1 MPSSECSSAH
11 DTATMRRSFRLLF
24 RSKSRIK
31 AEVDEELDFHLIGV
45 AARLR
50 REGWSPAD
58 ADAEARRRFGDL
70 EFTKTYC
77 SDEDLRRERGRR
89 RMTFVE
95 ELKQDLTYAIRG
107 LRSSPGF
114 TLVALATLAL
124 GIGANTAIFSVVRAV
139 LLEPLPFATPD
150 RLVRVWHAN
159 TLGGI
164 TQGSFSE
171 PDFIDFRTETKLSES
186 VGGYFFADGGTG
198 VALTGNGSPEQL
210 SAALVTPGFFE
221 TLRPRTQIGRVL
233 AADEHIVG
241 RNRAVVLSHALWQR
255 RFAGSTRVL
264 GAPITLN
271 GESFTVVGVMPPG
284 FTYPA
289 AQALDVWIPLSYFGP
304 NAIGRERNKHFISV
318 VARLR
323 PGVTLDQF
331 HAEASGIAA
340 RLARAYPD
348 NPTWTSATVRTI
360 RDSIVGD
367 VKRPLTV
374 LTAAVGMVLLV
385 ACVNIA
391 SLLLARA
398 SVRERELAVRAAL
411 GAGRGRIVRQ
421 LLTESLTLALL
432 GAVLGAALAYVAVRA
447 LVASG
452 GAQLP
457 GAGDVRIDAPV
468 LAFTLA
474 VAIVAGLFFGTLPAL
489 RATGRVM
496 QQSLRA
502 GGRGSVGGRGQRMR
516 SSLVVI
522 EVSLAVVLI
531 AGAGL
536 AMKSFVRLL
545 GVNPGFRPENTLVA
559 RITVPGADSN
569 RTAFYND
576 VLQSVRAIPGV
587 VAAGSVRDLP
597 TRGNGEMVPADRLGL
612 AANRSTSAETV
623 QLMHVSTDFF
633 KAMAIPLRAGRE
645 FEVTDR
651 VSAPFVV
658 IVNEEFARRYFP
670 GQNVVGKTLTA
681 GTASIHIVGLV
692 ANVRQRGLS
701 EPVDPTIYLHT
712 PQNMRVG
719 MSIVVRTKGDPL
731 ALADAV
737 RNTIWSIK
745 RDLPIS
751 EVTTLDAV
759 LGRSVARP
767 KLLAWLLG
775 VFGFIGLILGSLGI
789 YGVLAFAVTQRRQ
802 EIGVRVALGAPPRS
816 LLRLVVGQGM
826 LLTVIGITIGTLGAR
841 VLTRQMQSMLF
852 GVTPGDVATFVE
864 VIGVLLMTA
873 LLASWLPARKAL
885 GIDPVTALRSD

>member
-1 MPSSECSSAH
+1 
-11 DTATMRRSFRLLF
+11 MRRSFRLLF

-31 AEVDEELDFHLIGV
+31 AEIDEELDFHLAGV

-50 REGWSPAD
+50 ENGWSAAD
-58 ADAEARRRFGDL
+58 AEAEARRRFGDL

-77 SDEDLRRERGRR
+77 RDEDIRRERGRH
-89 RMTFVE
+89 RMTIVE

-139 LLEPLPFATPD
+139 LLEPLPFTTPD
-150 RLVRVWHAN
+150 RIVRVWHAN

-164 TQGSFSE
+164 TEGSFSE
-171 PDFIDFRTETKLSES
+171 PDFIDLQKDTKLAES
-186 VGGYFFADGGTG
+186 VGGFFFADGLTG
-198 VALTGNGSPEQL
+198 VSLTGDGTPERL

-221 TLRPRTQIGRVL
+221 TLRPRPQIGRVL
-233 AADEHIVG
+233 SADEHIVG
-241 RNRAVVLSHALWQR
+241 RNRAAVISHALWER
-255 RFAGSTRVL
+255 RFSGNSRIVGSS
-264 GAPITLN
+264 ITLN
-271 GESFTVVGVMPPG
+271 DEPFTVVGVMPPS

-289 AQALDVWIPLSYFGP
+289 AQSIDVWMPVSYFGP
-304 NAIGRERNKHFISV
+304 DAIGRERNKHFLSV

-323 PGVTLDQF
+323 PGVTVEQF
-331 HAEASGIAA
+331 HVETSGIAA

-348 NPTWTSATVRTI
+348 NPTWVSTTVKTI
-360 RDSIVGD
+360 RESIVGD
-367 VKRPLTV
+367 VRRPLTV
-374 LTAAVGMVLLV
+374 LVAAVGMVLLV

-432 GAVLGAALAYVAVRA
+432 GAALGALLAYAAVRA

-457 GAGDVRIDAPV
+457 GAGDIRIDGPV
-468 LAFTLA
+468 LGFTLFVA
-474 VAIVAGLFFGTLPAL
+474 VLAGLLFGSMPAL
-489 RATGRVM
+489 RATTGLLM

-516 SSLVVI
+516 STLVVI

-545 GVNPGFRPENTLVA
+545 GVNPGFRPEHTIVA
-559 RITVPGADSN
+559 RITVPGVDSSQI
-569 RTAFYND
+569 AFYNN
-576 VLQSVRAIPGV
+576 VLQAVRAIPGV
-587 VAAGSVRDLP
+587 TAAGSVRDLP
-597 TRGNGEMVPADRLGL
+597 TRGNGEMVSADRLGIT
-612 AANRSTSAETV
+612 AKRSSSAEAV
-623 QLMHVSTDFF
+623 QLMHISTDFF
-633 KAMAIPLRAGRE
+633 KAMGTPVIGGRE
-645 FEVTDR
+645 FQLTDR
-651 VSAPFVV
+651 PGAPFVV
-658 IVNEEFARRYFP
+658 IVNQEFARRYFP
-670 GQNVVGKTLTA
+670 GENVVGKTLTV
-681 GTASIHIVGLV
+681 GKSGIHIIGLV
-692 ANVRQRGLS
+692 GNIRQRGLN
-701 EPVDPTIYLHT
+701 EAPDPTMYLHA

-719 MSIVVRTKGDPL
+719 MSIVARTTGNPL
-731 ALADAV
+731 AISEAV
-737 RNTIWSIK
+737 RNAIWSLK

-751 EVTTLDAV
+751 EVTTLDAI

-775 VFGFIGLILGSLGI
+775 VFGFIGLMLGSLGI
-789 YGVLAFAVTQRRQ
+789 YGVLAFAVAQRRQ

-816 LLRLVVGQGM
+816 LLRLVVGHGM
-826 LLTVIGITIGTLGAR
+826 LLTLIGITIGTLGAR

-864 VIGVLLMTA
+864 VVAVLVLTA
-873 LLASWLPARKAL
+873 LLASWLPARRAL
-885 GIDPVTALRSD
+885 SIDPVSALRSD

>member
-1 MPSSECSSAH
+1 MK
-11 DTATMRRSFRLLF
+11 RSFRLLF
-24 RSKSRIK
+24 RSTSRIK
-31 AEVDEELDFHLIGV
+31 AEVDEELDFHLAGV

-50 REGWSPAD
+50 DEGWSAAD
-58 ADAEARRRFGDL
+58 AEAEARRRFGDL

-77 SDEDLRRERGRR
+77 RDEDIRRERGRK
-89 RMTFVE
+89 RMTIVE
-95 ELKQDLTYAIRG
+95 ELKQDLTYAMRG

-150 RLVRVWHAN
+150 RLVRLWHAN

-164 TQGSFSE
+164 EQGSFSE
-171 PDFIDFRTETKLSES
+171 PDFIDLRRDVKLAES
-186 VGGYFFADGGTG
+186 VGGYFFADGLTS
-198 VALTGNGSPEQL
+198 VSLTGDGRPEQI

-221 TLRPRTQIGRVL
+221 TLRPRTELGRVL
-233 AADEHIVG
+233 SPEEHVVG
-241 RNRAVVLSHALWQR
+241 QNRAAVISHALWQR
-255 RFAGSTRVL
+255 RFSSKAHIVGSS
-264 GAPITLN
+264 ITLN
-271 GESFTVVGVMPPG
+271 GDAFTVVGVMPPS

-304 NAIGRERNKHFISV
+304 EAIGRERNKHFVSV
-318 VARLR
+318 VARLK

-331 HAEASGIAA
+331 HVEASGIAA
-340 RLARAYPD
+340 RLARAYPE
-348 NPTWTSATVRTI
+348 NPTWVSTSVRTL
-360 RDSIVGD
+360 RESIVGD
-367 VKRPLTV
+367 VQRPLTV
-374 LTAAVGMVLLV
+374 LVAAVGMVLLV

-432 GAVLGAALAYVAVRA
+432 GAVLGALLAYVAVRA

-457 GAGDVRIDAPV
+457 GAGEIRIDAAV

-474 VAIVAGLFFGTLPAL
+474 IAVVAGLLFGTMPAL
-489 RATGRVM
+489 RATGAVM

-502 GGRGSVGGRGQRMR
+502 GGRGSVGGRGQRLR
-516 SSLVVI
+516 STLVVI

-536 AMKSFVRLL
+536 AMKSFIRLL
-545 GVNPGFRPENTLVA
+545 DVNPGFRPDHTIVA
-559 RITVPGADSN
+559 RITIPGTDSSQI
-569 RTAFYND
+569 AFYNE
-576 VLQSVRAIPGV
+576 VLRTIRAIPGV

-597 TRGNGEMVPADRLGL
+597 TRGNGEMAPSDRLGI
-612 AANRSTSAETV
+612 AAKRSSGAETV
-623 QLMHVSTDFF
+623 QLMHISTDFF
-633 KAMAIPLRAGRE
+633 KAMGVPLHGGRE
-645 FEVTDR
+645 FELTDR
-651 VSAPFVV
+651 AGAPFVV
-658 IVNEEFARRYFP
+658 IVNEEFARRFFP
-670 GQNVVGKTLTA
+670 GENVVGKTLNVGKVT
-681 GTASIHIVGLV
+681 IHIVGLV
-692 ANVRQRGLS
+692 GNIRQRGLS
-701 EPVDPTIYLHT
+701 EAVEPTMYLHA

-719 MSIVVRTKGDPL
+719 MSIVARTTGNPL
-731 ALADAV
+731 ALSEAI
-737 RNTIWSIK
+737 RNAIWSMK

-751 EVTTLDAV
+751 DLTTLDAI

-775 VFGFIGLILGSLGI
+775 VFGFIGLMLGSLGI
-789 YGVLAFAVTQRRQ
+789 YGVLAFMVAQRRQ
-802 EIGVRVALGAPPRS
+802 EIGVRVALGASPRS
-816 LLRLVVGQGM
+816 LLQLIVGQGM
-826 LLTVIGITIGTLGAR
+826 LLTLIGVTIGTLGAR

-852 GVTPGDVATFVE
+852 GVSPGDVATFVE
-864 VIGVLLMTA
+864 VIAVLIATA

-885 GIDPVTALRSD
+885 AVDPVTALRSD

>member
-1 MPSSECSSAH
+1 
-11 DTATMRRSFRLLF
+11 
-24 RSKSRIK
+24 
-31 AEVDEELDFHLIGV
+31 
-45 AARLR
+45 
-50 REGWSPAD
+50 
-58 ADAEARRRFGDL
+58 
-70 EFTKTYC
+70 
-77 SDEDLRRERGRR
+77 
-89 RMTFVE
+89 MTIVE
-95 ELKQDLTYAIRG
+95 ELKQDLTYAFRG

-150 RLVRVWHAN
+150 RVVRLWHAN

-164 TQGSFSE
+164 TEGSFSE
-171 PDFIDFRTETKLSES
+171 PDFIDVQKDAKLAES
-186 VGGYFFADGGTG
+186 VGGYFFADGLTG
-198 VALTGNGSPEQL
+198 VSLTGDGTPEQL

-221 TLRPRTQIGRVL
+221 TLRPRPLIGRL
-233 AADEHIVG
+233 LSADEHIVG
-241 RNRAVVLSHALWQR
+241 RNRAAVISHALWQR
-255 RFAGSTRVL
+255 RFSGNARIVGSS
-264 GAPITLN
+264 ITLN
-271 GESFTVVGVMPPG
+271 GEPFTVVGVMPPG
-284 FTYPA
+284 FSYPA

-304 NAIGRERNKHFISV
+304 DAIGRERNKHFLSV
-318 VARLR
+318 VARLK

-331 HAEASGIAA
+331 HVETSGIAA
-340 RLARAYPD
+340 RLARAYPE
-348 NPTWTSATVRTI
+348 NPTWVSTTVKTI
-360 RDSIVGD
+360 RESIVGD
-367 VKRPLTV
+367 VQRPLTV
-374 LTAAVGMVLLV
+374 LVAAVGMVLLV

-432 GAVLGAALAYVAVRA
+432 GAMLGALLAYVAVRA
-447 LVASG
+447 LIASG

-457 GAGDVRIDAPV
+457 GAGEIRIDAPV
-468 LAFTLA
+468 LGFTLGVA
-474 VAIVAGLFFGTLPAL
+474 VLAGLLFGTLPAL
-489 RATGRVM
+489 RATGVVM

-502 GGRGSVGGRGQRMR
+502 GGRGAVGGRGQRMR

-545 GVNPGFRPENTLVA
+545 NVNPGFQPEHAIVA
-559 RITVPGADSN
+559 RITIPGTDSSQI
-569 RTAFYND
+569 AFYHG
-576 VLQSVRAIPGV
+576 VLQAVRAIPGV
-587 VAAGSVRDLP
+587 TAVGSARDLP
-597 TRGNGEMVPADRLGL
+597 TRGNGEMVSADRLGL
-612 AANRSTSAETV
+612 QAKGSSSAEGV
-623 QLMHVSTDFF
+623 QLMHISSEFF
-633 KAMAIPLRAGRE
+633 KAMGTPFHGGRDFQLTDRAG
-645 FEVTDR
+645 
-651 VSAPFVV
+651 APFVV

-670 GQNVVGKTLTA
+670 GENVVGKTLTV
-681 GTASIHIVGLV
+681 GKTTIHIIGLV
-692 ANVRQRGLS
+692 SNIRQRGLNQ
-701 EPVDPTIYLHT
+701 PVDPTMYLHA

-719 MSIVVRTKGDPL
+719 MSIVARTTGNPL
-731 ALADAV
+731 GISDAV
-737 RNTIWSIK
+737 RNAIWSLK

-751 EVTTLDAV
+751 EVTTLDAI

-775 VFGFIGLILGSLGI
+775 VFGFIGLMLGSLGI
-789 YGVLAFAVTQRRQ
+789 YGVLAFAVAQRRQ

-826 LLTVIGITIGTLGAR
+826 LLTLAGITIGTLSAR

-864 VIGVLLMTA
+864 VIGVLILTA

-885 GIDPVTALRSD
+885 GIDPVTALRAD